1 MSKGTVRFPESAIVD
16 GRIGTS
22 RIAATIAGAAARLAS
37 ADLEPL
43 QGAVQT
49 LARGIA
55 AQTGQTP
62 EQVAAAWGTVDYSN
76 SSGVQ
81 LVAPHVA
88 AGAKHRAN
96 AALGEKPAPGKRET
110 PRGELTPVQRM
121 QQLGRLGTGRMNK
134 TEAAYEIEVLK
145 PQLHAGEILF
155 YRFEAFKLRLADNTF
170 ITIDFP
176 VITAAGQLEFREV
189 KGRWTDD
196 ARAKTKIA
204 AAQYPFRFIAIHR
217 AGRHGWRSE
226 DLTSRSW

>member
-22 RIAATIAGAAARLAS
+22 KIIATISSAAARLALD
-37 ADLEPL
+37 AHVPL
-43 QGAVQT
+43 DAATSRMV
-49 LARGIA
+49 AMPRGVKTDI
-55 AQTGQTP
+55 
-62 EQVAAAWGTVDYSN
+62 SN
-76 SSGVQ
+76 TSGVQ
-81 LVAPHVA
+81 LVAPHMA
-88 AGAKHRAN
+88 ASAEHCAN
-96 AALGEKPAPGKRET
+96 AALGDKPAPGKRET
-110 PRGELTPVQRM
+110 PRGGALSPIERM
-121 QQLGRLGTGRMNK
+121 QQLGRLPRGKQNK
-134 TEAAYEIEVLK
+134 TETAYEEEVLK

-155 YRFEAFKLRLADNTF
+155 YRFEAIKLRLADNTF

-204 AAQYPFRFIAIHR
+204 AAQFPFRFIAIHR
-217 AGRHGWRSE
+217 VGRHGWRFE